1 MACSDVHFLERLLGK
16 NGIMLW
22 AFANGLDQSPVSH
35 VHSRRII
42 KTIGNST
49 TAPRDLTGADDV
61 KIILYI
67 LAESVAERMRKENF
81 YCRSVQISIRDNS
94 LFSYERQG
102 RLSIPSCTSQAIFKK
117 AFELFQKNAP
127 ENPVRSLGVRAC
139 SLTRMEYR
147 QLSFLEDVQRDQKQE
162 SLERSIDLIRRQFG
176 HYAVQR
182 GIMLTDAKLSRLDPV
197 AEHTIYPEAFLKSQS

>member
-67 LAESVAERMRKENF
+67 L
-81 YCRSVQISIRDNS
+81 Q
-94 LFSYERQG
+94 
-102 RLSIPSCTSQAIFKK
+102 K
-117 AFELFQKNAP
+117 AWRNA
-127 ENPVRSLGVRAC
+127 
-139 SLTRMEYR
+139 
-147 QLSFLEDVQRDQKQE
+147 
-162 SLERSIDLIRRQFG
+162 
-176 HYAVQR
+176 
-182 GIMLTDAKLSRLDPV
+182 
-197 AEHTIYPEAFLKSQS
+197 